1 MRIFEERGVWLVLH
15 VGRTEADGLSKE
27 QITVTQCS
35 GSLQFFRGAQL
46 GHFAFSTLPMCPR
59 VDVTVPPMGW
69 MALEGALF
77 RDDDNRANTCLG
89 VRFIFPHPMPIR
101 GRRRRSWRTS
111 AWGRRRG
118 RGNGPFWGERDGVN
132 AEWEEWGKQEA
143 EWAGQGRSSPKCEKV
158 RTTNNANAHFR
169 LHNNNARVDGFSS
182 GGK

>member
-1 MRIFEERGVWLVLH
+1 MLH
-15 VGRTEADGLSKE
+15 VGRTDADGLSKE

-46 GHFAFSTLPMCPR
+46 GHFAFSTLPKCPR

-111 AWGRRRG
+111 GRGRGRG
-118 RGNGPFWGERDGVN
+118 RGNGPFWGEEEGVN

-143 EWAGQGRSSPKCEKV
+143 EWAGQARAMIVAQMRESENDGTPAQRSLSP
-158 RTTNNANAHFR
+158 
-169 LHNNNARVDGFSS
+169 
-182 GGK
+182 